1 MINKKRTKSTA
12 TYDFSYYTQSYLI
25 RGGSAAKSKVE
36 IFVIV
41 INGFRPLAIITK
53 SSTFDVAAVLDP
65 PLLMLN

>member
-1 MINKKRTKSTA
+1 MTFR
-12 TYDFSYYTQSYLI
+12 YYTQSYLI
-25 RGGSAAKSKVE
+25 KVE

-65 PLLMLN
+65 LLLMLN